1 MTRVKIKLSA
11 QELALINRIQE
22 FLLRY
27 KNYMRYDQYSQNLKR
42 LSAALGDKNIGEVRV
57 AILGFGK
64 SDVHI
69 PSAIDCS
76 DEEHL
81 CRKHAHEIS
90 KLLDRFNQAGTAALS
105 LPWDTLAEV
114 VDEINATI

>member
-11 QELALINRIQE
+11 PELVLINRIQE

-27 KNYMRYDQYSQNLKR
+27 KNYMRYDQYSQNLAR
-42 LSAALGDKNIGEVRV
+42 LSTALMEKNIGGVRV

-81 CRKHAHEIS
+81 CRKHANEIS
-90 KLLDRFNQAGTAALS
+90 KLLDRFNHAAALS
-105 LPWDTLAEV
+105 LPWDALSEV
-114 VDEINATI
+114 VNEISATV